1 MSEIVRR
8 FRSFNG
14 QLMAKG
20 DRNVAGTITTPA
32 GMAPCV
38 AALEGWLS
46 RCGDRFLCRAPKTHV
61 REGNSGHLTV
71 LVEFES
77 QAAAI
82 AAGLLQ
88 GINRGAAPAP
98 LQ

>member
-1 MSEIVRR
+1 
-8 FRSFNG
+8 
-14 QLMAKG
+14 MAKG

-32 GMAPCV
+32 GVAPCV

-82 AAGLLQ
+82 PAGLLQGILQ